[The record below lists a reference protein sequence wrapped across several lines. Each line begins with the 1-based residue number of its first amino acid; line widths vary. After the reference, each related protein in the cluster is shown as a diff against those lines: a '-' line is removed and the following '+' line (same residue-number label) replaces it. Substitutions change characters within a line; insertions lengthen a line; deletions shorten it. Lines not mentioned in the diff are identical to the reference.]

1 MNAMV
6 ATNALNEMAKKH
18 DDMTRLINENDHRIS
33 AFRHFK
39 KESELSSVLDLTNG
53 EQGGPHHHHPLV
65 TSTPV
70 ISHWH
75 YSALA
80 AATRASEVSSASLP
94 PPPPITTTAE
104 VAQSPK
110 AKPLPRPQPTNSLSD
125 QMSLLTMQNAGK
137 GELRI
142 KYICR
147 FFDQFLHF

>member
-53 EQGGPHHHHPLV
+53 EQGGPHHHPLV

-80 AATRASEVSSASLP
+80 AATMASDVSSASLP
-94 PPPPITTTAE
+94 PPPSITTTAE